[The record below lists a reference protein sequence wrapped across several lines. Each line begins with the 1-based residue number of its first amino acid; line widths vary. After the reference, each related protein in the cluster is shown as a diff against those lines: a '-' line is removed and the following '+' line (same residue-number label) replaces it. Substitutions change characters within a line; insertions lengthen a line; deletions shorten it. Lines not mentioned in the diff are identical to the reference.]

1 MLGGVEMTWKLYLAD
16 CFEWM
21 KDHESNVFVAIVTDP
36 PYSLEEFSRENLE
49 KMKQGSGGI
58 WRIPPSIGGYKRSP
72 LPRFTVFSVEHR
84 KVMYS
89 FFNEWAKLAHRLL
102 VPGGHILIASTPIF
116 LPIVSSAIEDAGF
129 ELRGIIVRLVQTLRG
144 GFRPKNAEK
153 EFEDLCTMPR
163 AHWEP
168 WALFRKPVEKGL
180 TIAENLRKW
189 KAGALKREP
198 SGTPL
203 PDVILSER
211 TPENE
216 KRIAPHPTLK
226 PQSFMRRVVRAVVPL
241 EEGVVFD
248 PFCGA
253 GSTLAAAESL
263 GYDSV
268 GTEVNPEYYGIA
280 QRAITELS
288 KVKADPWFFE
298 RRVCGEGKK
307 LELAR
312 FLFNKGQN
320 TLTGD
325 TLKHLHHL
333 SIP

>member
-1 MLGGVEMTWKLYLAD
+1 
-16 CFEWM
+16 
-21 KDHESNVFVAIVTDP
+21 
-36 PYSLEEFSRENLE
+36 
-49 KMKQGSGGI
+49 
-58 WRIPPSIGGYKRSP
+58 
-72 LPRFTVFSVEHR
+72 VFSAEHR

-89 FFNEWAKLAHRLL
+89 FFNEWAKLAYRVL

-116 LPIVSSAIEDAGF
+116 LPVVSSAIEDAGF

-168 WALFRKPVEKGL
+168 WALFRKPLEKGL
-180 TIAENLRKW
+180 TVAENLRKW

-263 GYDSV
+263 GYDSI
-268 GTEVNPEYYGIA
+268 GTEVNPEYYEMA
-280 QRAITELS
+280 RRAIPELS
-288 KVKADPWFFE
+288 RIKVNPWFFE
-298 RRVCGEGKK
+298 RKVGDKGKV
-307 LELAR
+307 LGLA
-312 FLFNKGQN
+312 
-320 TLTGD
+320 
-325 TLKHLHHL
+325 
-333 SIP
+333 